1 MTEREQEKK
10 NERIAFITSTG
21 VSAVVVLLMFI
32 IVAWRV
38 PDPPLPEYG
47 IELNFGLDMQG
58 SGEVQP
64 ETPVGSEG
72 TQQEEPQQQEEATP
86 EAVKEKVE
94 EAAPVEEEI
103 VSKVESPIKAK
114 EVKEETKVVEKP
126 KEKPVEPKKE
136 EKPKEEV
143 KVAYKANTQ
152 KTDSENKTTDGK
164 EGTAG
169 SHGDDKNKTGDKGNP
184 QGSLDAKSLYGQ
196 PGGGGGGVSMSGFT
210 GFEWPKVQT
219 PSMPE
224 EAYGVY
230 EFLVK
235 VDDQGD
241 VVSVTPLQRGLSL
254 EAERKLKEMIQKLVF
269 IPKGSNLPAQSEG
282 KITFKVVSK

>member
-1 MTEREQEKK
+1 MTESEQEKK
-10 NERIAFITSTG
+10 NQRIAFLTSAG
-21 VSAVVVLLMFI
+21 VSGVVVLLMFI
-32 IVAWRV
+32 IVAWRA

-47 IELNFGLDMQG
+47 IEVNFGLDMEG

-72 TQQEEPQQQEEATP
+72 TKEEEPQQEET
-86 EAVKEKVE
+86 VVQDKVE
-94 EAAPVEEEI
+94 ESAPVEQEI
-103 VSKVESPIKAK
+103 TSKLESPVKVK
-114 EVKEETKVVEKP
+114 ETKEEVKPIEKP
-126 KEKPVEPKKE
+126 KEKED
-136 EKPKEEV
+136 KPKDEV

-152 KTDSENKTTDGK
+152 TNDSQNKTTDGK
-164 EGTAG
+164 AGTAG

-184 QGSLDAKSLYGQ
+184 EGSLDAKSLYGT

-219 PSMPE
+219 PTLPD

-241 VVSVTPLQRGLSL
+241 VLSVTPLQRGLSL
-254 EAERKLKEMIQKLVF
+254 EAERKLKEVIQRLVF

>member
-1 MTEREQEKK
+1 MTESEQEKK
-10 NERIAFITSTG
+10 NQRIAFLTSAG
-21 VSAVVVLLMFI
+21 VSGVVVLLMFI
-32 IVAWRV
+32 IVAWRA

-47 IELNFGLDMQG
+47 IEVNFGMDMEG

-72 TQQEEPQQQEEATP
+72 TKEEEPQQEETVVP
-86 EAVKEKVE
+86 EKVE
-94 EAAPVEEEI
+94 ESAPVEQEV
-103 VSKVESPIKAK
+103 VSKLESPVKVK
-114 EVKEETKVVEKP
+114 ETKEEVKPIEKP
-126 KEKPVEPKKE
+126 KEKE

-143 KVAYKANTQ
+143 KAAYKANTQ
-152 KTDSENKTTDGK
+152 TNDSQNKTTDGK
-164 EGTAG
+164 AGTAG

-184 QGSLDAKSLYGQ
+184 EGALDAKSLYGT

-219 PSMPE
+219 PSLPD

-254 EAERKLKEMIQKLVF
+254 EAERKLKEVIQRLVF

>member
-10 NERIAFITSTG
+10 NQRIALLSSIGISG
-21 VSAVVVLLMFI
+21 AVVLLMFI
-32 IVAWRV
+32 IIAWRA

-47 IELNFGLDMQG
+47 IEVNFGLDMEG

-72 TQQEEPQQQEEATP
+72 TQEEEPQQEET
-86 EAVKEKVE
+86 VVQEKVE
-94 EAAPVEEEI
+94 ESAPVEQEI
-103 VSKVESPIKAK
+103 VSKIESPVKVK
-114 EVKEETKVVEKP
+114 ETKEEVKPIEKP
-126 KEKPVEPKKE
+126 KEKE

-152 KTDSENKTTDGK
+152 TNESQNKTTDGK
-164 EGTAG
+164 AGTAG

-184 QGSLDAKSLYGQ
+184 EGSLDAKSLYGT

-210 GFEWPKVQT
+210 GFEWPTVQT
-219 PSMPE
+219 PTLPE
-224 EAYGVY
+224 EAYGTYV
-230 EFLVK
+230 FLVK

-241 VVSVTPLQRGLSL
+241 VISVTPEKRGLSL
-254 EAERKLKEMIQKLVF
+254 EAERKLKEVIQRLVF

-282 KITFKVVSK
+282 RITFKVVSK

>member
-1 MTEREQEKK
+1 MTESEQEKK
-10 NERIAFITSTG
+10 NQRIAFLTSAG
-21 VSAVVVLLMFI
+21 VSGVVVLLMFI
-32 IVAWRV
+32 IVAWRA

-47 IELNFGLDMQG
+47 IEVNFGMDMEG

-72 TQQEEPQQQEEATP
+72 TKEEEPQQEET
-86 EAVKEKVE
+86 VVQDKVE
-94 EAAPVEEEI
+94 ESAPVEQEI
-103 VSKVESPIKAK
+103 VSKLESPVKVK
-114 EVKEETKVVEKP
+114 ETKEEVKPIEKP
-126 KEKPVEPKKE
+126 KEKE

-152 KTDSENKTTDGK
+152 TNDSQNKTTDGK
-164 EGTAG
+164 AGTAG

-184 QGSLDAKSLYGQ
+184 EGSLDAKSLYGT

-219 PSMPE
+219 PSLPD

-241 VVSVTPLQRGLSL
+241 VLSVTPLQRGLSL
-254 EAERKLKEMIQKLVF
+254 EAERKLKEVIQRLVF